1 MFERLSGLRLYSQ
14 FGSPSKGPEASDVQ
28 WPSGSHVEENGLG
41 GAVRQIL
48 YWRGGSTVRK
58 PNVVQKGYLKLI
70 SRHLLTRTIISP
82 LCGHA
87 SSAEQLSLSLSLL
100 NIIYIVISCNLLSSP
115 DGDVH
120 IKVRR
125 GEDDPDAQP
134 RVHVDLV
141 RFRAR
146 FSSPSHGWVM
156 SGRVDLEIKEGG
168 GDANEQR
175 HHLAGGITG

>member
-1 MFERLSGLRLYSQ
+1 SEETKCSSERIPQAHLPSSSDKNHHISSVWPRVICRAALSLS
-14 FGSPSKGPEASDVQ
+14 
-28 WPSGSHVEENGLG
+28 
-41 GAVRQIL
+41 
-48 YWRGGSTVRK
+48 
-58 PNVVQKGYLKLI
+58 
-70 SRHLLTRTIISP
+70 
-82 LCGHA
+82 
-87 SSAEQLSLSLSLL
+87 LSLSLSLL

-175 HHLAGGITG
+175 HHLAGGITR